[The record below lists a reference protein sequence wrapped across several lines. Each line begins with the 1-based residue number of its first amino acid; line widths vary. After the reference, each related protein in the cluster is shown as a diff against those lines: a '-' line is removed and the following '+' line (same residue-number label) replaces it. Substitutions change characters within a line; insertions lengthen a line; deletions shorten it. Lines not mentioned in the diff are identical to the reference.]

1 MSARA
6 RLQRWLGWC
15 ALLLGCAEDND
26 GCSEVVDCPPP
37 CLVGTIEIAF
47 VPEPEVGVPLPGSG
61 TWIFDV
67 DADGRRFGC
76 HVRPGEID
84 CTPRANLF
92 GRDLMIDHGPSSF
105 ELTVRYVDLDGVE
118 SVLVREVLEPEYALP
133 SNDPICGMCPVADFE
148 IVLPVEA
155 FAPEG
160 G

>member
-1 MSARA
+1 MSARD

-37 CLVGTIEIAF
+37 CLVGTIAIEF

-84 CTPRANLF
+84 CTPRANLV
-92 GRDLMIDHGPSSF
+92 GRGLLIDHGPSSF

-118 SVLVREVLEPEYALP
+118 SVVLQEELEPEYALP
-133 SNDPICGMCPVADFE
+133 SNDPICGLCPVAEFQ
-148 IVLPVEA
+148 IVLPVDA